1 LSPTVSLRA
10 NKRDSTRITFP
21 STKASTLL
29 KAMEAMAPAVYG
41 PTPSID
47 LNSETV
53 PGIIPSKLSRT
64 FCAPDFDHYYGVLD
78 VRGHVNDRV
87 RK

>member
-1 LSPTVSLRA
+1 LSPTVSFRA
-10 NKRDSTRITFP
+10 NNRDNTRMIFP

-47 LNSETV
+47 LSSEIV
-53 PGIIPSKLSRT
+53 PGIIPLKLSRT
-64 FCAPDFDHYYGVLD
+64 FCAPDFDNYYGVLD
-78 VRGHVNDRV
+78 VRGHVNDW
-87 RK
+87 

>member
-1 LSPTVSLRA
+1 MSPTVSFRA

-47 LNSETV
+47 LSSETV

-64 FCAPDFDHYYGVLD
+64 FCAPNFENYYEIFD
-78 VRGHVNDRV
+78 VRGHVNDR
-87 RK
+87 